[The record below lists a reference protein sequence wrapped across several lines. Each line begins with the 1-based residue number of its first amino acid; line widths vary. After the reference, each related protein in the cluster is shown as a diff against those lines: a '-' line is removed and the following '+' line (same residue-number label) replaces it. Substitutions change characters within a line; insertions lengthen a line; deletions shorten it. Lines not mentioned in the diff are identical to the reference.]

1 VAGAATDTRKT
12 SVTARYAARTP
23 ELATR
28 AATEAR
34 NTALPARSAAGTIL
48 ATGAAVAVD
57 VAAAPARVL
66 LVDGMRGHRASRGAC
81 RKRLNCRHRSHSNCC
96 RSSATD
102 HQRFH
107 HTQFCEHAIRVPLS
121 THVQNIQN
129 ISWQGNQ
136 RKMTA

>member
-81 RKRLNCRHRSHSNCC
+81 RKRLNCRHRSNSNCC

-107 HTQFCEHAIRVPLS
+107 HTQFCEHAIRVPPS

-129 ISWQGNQ
+129 IS
-136 RKMTA
+136 